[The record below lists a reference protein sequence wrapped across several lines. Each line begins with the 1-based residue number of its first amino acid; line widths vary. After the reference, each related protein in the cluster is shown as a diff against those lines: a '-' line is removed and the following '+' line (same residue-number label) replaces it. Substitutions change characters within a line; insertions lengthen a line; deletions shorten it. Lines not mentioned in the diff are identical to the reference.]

1 MVDMRTAKKLSS
13 NRIYSEISN
22 VGKKLHISINP
33 HKLRHSFA
41 THLLQ
46 NGADIRTIQE
56 LLGHSSISSTKIY
69 THVQYDEI
77 IKQQII
83 AQLNEYVM
91 TQQQVSEYLNVKT
104 TNLSKLSKDR
114 KLEPFHKLPN
124 GKQHLNLYYKS
135 DVDKYKNYLDAIS
148 ENRNRVA
155 ATFAAL

>member
-1 MVDMRTAKKLSS
+1 MLYLS
-13 NRIYSEISN
+13 
-22 VGKKLHISINP
+22 
-33 HKLRHSFA
+33 
-41 THLLQ
+41 
-46 NGADIRTIQE
+46 
-56 LLGHSSISSTKIY
+56 
-69 THVQYDEI
+69 DEI

-135 DVDKYKNYLDAIS
+135 DVDKYKKYLDTIR
-148 ENRNRVA
+148 ENRNN
-155 ATFAAL
+155 